1 MIYDCFMFF
10 ENLELLEL
18 RLMTLNEVVDRFV
31 IVELGVTHMNVP
43 KPLHFENNKDR
54 FEKYL
59 PKIIHIKYASIPYNG
74 YRQME
79 IDNRNLMA
87 EGYVGAAPDD
97 YIIISDEDE
106 IPSPEGI
113 LEGIKA
119 GYECFAMRQKLFYY
133 YVNCIAAQEWE
144 GCMVYQ
150 KRLIPS
156 PQWIRDRRGQGNGHI
171 LNGGW
176 HYSFLGSPRLIMNKL
191 SHFSEQQVNT
201 PDVNNEENIRRC
213 METGE
218 DMFHR
223 TEWYAQ
229 KHFLRRDELDH
240 PTLDEWL
247 KKYPHNFRNVNGC

>member
-31 IVELGVTHMNVP
+31 IVEMGVTHMNTP

-59 PKIIHIKYASIPYNG
+59 PKIIHIKRDSIPYSD

-87 EGYVGAAPDD
+87 EGYAGANPFD

-106 IPSPEGI
+106 IPSPDGI
-113 LEGIKA
+113 REGIKA
-119 GYECFAMRQKLFYY
+119 GHECFAMKQKLFYY
-133 YVNCIAAQEWE
+133 YVNCIAAGAWE

-156 PQWIRDRRGQGNGHI
+156 PQWIRDRRGHGDGYI
-171 LNGGW
+171 ENGGW
-176 HYSFLGSPRLIMNKL
+176 HYSFLGSPQLIMNKL

-218 DMFHR
+218 DIFHR
-223 TEWYAQ
+223 SEWYAQ
-229 KHFLRRDELDH
+229 KHFISREECEADH
-240 PTLDEWL
+240 TALKEWL
-247 KKYPHNFRNVNGC
+247 QKYPHNFK